1 MHIIDKCFSNA
12 ALSFDHKPNHPRE
25 FRRIYDNGGFVRYN
39 GVWRVAGI
47 LACSRA
53 LGDYPLKEKN
63 YVIATPDILTFD
75 LNELKPK
82 FAILASDGL
91 FDFFSNEEAV
101 QFVKERL
108 QELLSQRFVMSKNEL
123 SLELAKELTLEA
135 YKRGSMDNITV
146 VIWIFDYDPVIK
158 LAASFASVK
167 EVKVRTKRADE
178 LELLHTKYRMAVNV
192 NTEFTKESRQK
203 VVKILE
209 SLPVTFKVSD
219 LLEPAEAAETLAMN
233 EKTEGNNEA
242 EPVHADKK
250 TEEETS
256 KKCSKKQ
263 ETSSKC
269 DKKDE
274 KKEEKKGKKFNLLNL
289 ELNLKSTPKPSS
301 PDKKCDDKVLE
312 IGQQR
317 NAEDDKLPGSEEAV
331 GGEAGEEAKQT
342 EMDKNANYEVRL
354 KDEYNL
360 VSHHSPKKPKSP
372 NKPRPEGAAG
382 EDEFF
387 DCK

>member
-1 MHIIDKCFSNA
+1 M
-12 ALSFDHKPNHPRE
+12 
-25 FRRIYDNGGFVRYN
+25 
-39 GVWRVAGI
+39 AGI

-63 YVIATPDILTFD
+63 FVIATPDILTFD

-101 QFVKERL
+101 QFVKDRL

-146 VIWIFDYDPVIK
+146 VIWMFSYDPVIK

-167 EVKVRTKRADE
+167 EVKVKTKRADE

-192 NTEFTKESRQK
+192 NTEFTKENRQK

-219 LLEPAEAAETLAMN
+219 LLEPAGAAETPVTD
-233 EKTEGNNEA
+233 KTESNNEA
-242 EPVHADKK
+242 EAPSADQKK
-250 TEEETS
+250 EETP
-256 KKCSKKQ
+256 
-263 ETSSKC
+263 SKC
-269 DKKDE
+269 IKKEE

-289 ELNLKSTPKPSS
+289 DLNLKSTPKSSS
-301 PDKKCDDKVLE
+301 PDKCEERTLE
-312 IGQQR
+312 NGQQT
-317 NAEDDKLPGSEEAV
+317 NAADGKAANSEEL
-331 GGEAGEEAKQT
+331 GEDAMQT

-360 VSHHSPKKPKSP
+360 VNHHHSPKKPKSP
-372 NKPRPEGAAG
+372 SKPRTEAATG